1 MGPTR
6 TLCSEDAY
14 THRADNITRDV
25 KRQCKVVDDTLV
37 YDDTITG
44 NFWHTWYYLKLC
56 GDNGITFNEEKFQF
70 CQLEVEFAGFRVTSG
85 RIKPGRKILRDIEN
99 FPEPRTLSTA
109 RSWFSL
115 IEQMAWSYLIS
126 DTLTNFR
133 DLVKPMVKT

>member
-44 NFWHTWYYLKLC
+44 NFWHTWDYLKLY

-70 CQLEVEFAGFRVTSG
+70 CQLEVEFAGFRVTSD
-85 RIKPGRKILRDIEN
+85 RVKPSRQILRDIEN

-109 RSWFSL
+109 RSWL
-115 IEQMAWSYLIS
+115 A
-126 DTLTNFR
+126 
-133 DLVKPMVKT
+133 